1 VAIDVRE
8 VLASVR
14 SLLGGGAAFIIGNSL
29 LGIALPLRM
38 EGYGRIW
45 GMRREAAYPR

>member
-1 VAIDVRE
+1 MAIDVRE

-14 SLLGGGAAFIIGNSL
+14 SLLGGGAAFIVGNSL

-38 EGYGRIW
+38 EAAGYP
-45 GMRREAAYPR
+45 AALIGIVMTGC